1 MKKIIWTVLRIIT
14 ITVAL
19 PFIIMKFL
27 GDTADKVLFKILNWE
42 DDIFFDW

>member
-19 PFIIMKFL
+19 PFFVMIFL
-27 GDTADKVLFKILNWE
+27 GEIADKVLYKVL
-42 DDIFFDW
+42 DWDR

>member
-19 PFIIMKFL
+19 PFILMKVL
-27 GDTADKVLFKILNWE
+27 GETADKVLDKVLDWE
-42 DDIFFDW
+42 DDIFGW

>member
-14 ITVAL
+14 ITVAI

-27 GDTADKVLFKILNWE
+27 GETVDKVLDKVLDWE
-42 DDIFFDW
+42 DDIFGW